1 VDHVAGRG
9 VTAEEAGVGD
19 VLDAMHG
26 GTQRGGVV
34 LGLAHRDEPAA
45 DADMFAPLG
54 RLLPDVD
61 GARLA
66 LAGLSTAA
74 GESHL
79 HVISSGLPRPARRYQ
94 WDWTPGLS
102 WWLRDRAGNWHVATA
117 DEPRVPNDGMRV
129 YMLDDGLQ
137 VLWLRLTPPL
147 TQPPAPA
154 PGTAEIIVTGTTARA
169 RATISAEVVQ

>member
-1 VDHVAGRG
+1 VI
-9 VTAEEAGVGD
+9 
-19 VLDAMHG
+19 
-26 GTQRGGVV
+26 
-34 LGLAHRDEPAA
+34 AHREAPAG
-45 DADMFAPLG
+45 DADLGDADLSAPLG

-74 GESHL
+74 GESYL

-102 WWLRDRAGNWHVATA
+102 WWLRDSAGNWHVATA
-117 DEPRVPNDGMRV
+117 DEPRVPNDDMQA
-129 YMLDDGLQ
+129 YPLDDGLQ

-147 TQPPAPA
+147 SQPLSQPLAPV
-154 PGTAEIIVTGTTARA
+154 PGTVEIIVTGQVARA
-169 RATISAEVVQ
+169 RATVPVQPAGS